1 MNATR
6 NHVLRRAVL
15 GASALA
21 LAALPAHATL
31 KYQPGDYVQ
40 DGLVVH
46 LDGIANA
53 GADKPHDPTAAQW
66 ANLADP
72 SNPAAITANASSGWR
87 NDGYY
92 FRWNSTAS
100 YAQLVSAA
108 PAMTQATFEFAV
120 DAKASDQK
128 SLSWGTV
135 FLSSTNDMRVCVFT
149 DGSQVLGFNALEW
162 TGGSGNTARTRV
174 TGWSWRQA
182 TFTYGTAGAD
192 GQKSYDCGAAN
203 DSRSRTTANSGSIPS
218 VRWMFGSN
226 IKSQSEGAQFTGTM
240 RTVRIY
246 NRALTAEEVAQN
258 AAIDAAR
265 FEGEMPVT
273 NAVVATSQTGANG
286 NEVPGVYA
294 VDGSHVFTAPASRTV
309 SGTTYALTG
318 CTVAEWD
325 AATGSWGTA
334 VQCDGV
340 FAVEVS
346 ESEKVKITW
355 NWAST
360 SATLNRY
367 ATDGLV
373 VWLDGIWNA
382 GKGVHNASATT
393 WANLANPAN
402 NAAITANASSGWRD
416 DGYYFCFA
424 SSKPSYAQ
432 LVSATPAMTQATFEF
447 AVDAQAAD
455 QKSLD
460 WGSTFIS
467 SNAQSDDQ
475 RICAI
480 SATEIRFKGDKWTG
494 NSTRPSIS
502 GWSWKQASFTL
513 AETGAGNFKAY
524 DQGIPKTAGAAATS
538 GTTSIPETRWM
549 IGSRLNQNDEPRQ
562 FTGTMRSVRIYD
574 RALSPGEVAQNAA
587 ADAARFDGSAATAV
601 EVAADPRGF
610 SGREPAGMY
619 FPEGWTF
626 SSGVSTK
633 TVGSVE
639 YAPAG
644 YIVETYD
651 STLSAWV
658 VSERVQCNGNGTVEW
673 TAPAAPFST
682 YRLTWLWE
690 PVSGIR
696 RAADYTIADYAPG
709 GMVVWY
715 DGICNDGIGA
725 AHVDSASHRWRELV
739 SGEQANMGV
748 NDNSHWT
755 KDGYYFAVG
764 PDGEKSYAYLRK
776 FVSLGKVG
784 TIELACDTKSSEQTA
799 KEAKYVT
806 FGCTGETTSNNM
818 EIRVNAQQ
826 EYLRLV
832 DDAWTGNAES
842 QYSGTQYANWNY
854 RANMTPPWDGK
865 HAAFVIDTDGHRS
878 YAKGLRDHD
887 KPCRHEIKDM
897 PAAYWMIGNKYYQG
911 TSANDQLVGTMKAVR
926 AYNRV
931 LSDDEIAYNYKVD
944 VARFDGALAATNV
957 VVAASDYNGDLAADA
972 YEVYGTHVF
981 EGAASS
987 VDGSMP
993 NRAKV
998 WTLENGAWVLSET
1011 IDGPAYTYTAGTSPA
1026 TVKIEFGKTNPFVMI
1041 VR

>member
-1 MNATR
+1 MKTLP
-6 NHVLRRAVL
+6 HSVPCRAIL
-15 GASALA
+15 GAAFCA
-21 LAALPAHATL
+21 LAALPARATL
-31 KYQPGDYVQ
+31 KYQPGDYAAQ
-40 DGLVVH
+40 DALVVH

-53 GADKPHDPTAAQW
+53 GVGKPHDPTAAQW

-72 SNPAAITANASSGWR
+72 ANPVAIVKRQADASAWTDSGYYFGGKAYGITANALESMTTLTIEAVGDWPAASQGSGT
-87 NDGYY
+87 GSQTYY
-92 FRWNSTAS
+92 CM
-100 YAQLVSAA
+100 YVSANLVGKDFGVFTVNQGNQLQWKTDNFGVSSR
-108 PAMTQATFEFAV
+108 P
-120 DAKASDQK
+120 KASA
-128 SLSWGTV
+128 WGGKNFSCALAADTARIS
-135 FLSSTNDMRVCVFT
+135 F
-149 DGSQVLGFNALEW
+149 DGSQVVSSARSTQTAL
-162 TGGSGNTARTRV
+162 
-174 TGWSWRQA
+174 
-182 TFTYGTAGAD
+182 
-192 GQKSYDCGAAN
+192 GAAKWVI
-203 DSRSRTTANSGSIPS
+203 ANGGNEDK
-218 VRWMFGSN
+218 FL
-226 IKSQSEGAQFTGTM
+226 TGTDYT
-240 RTVRIY
+240 RQVVGTFNSVRIY
-246 NRALTAEEVAQN
+246 NRALTTDEVAKN

-265 FEGEMPVT
+265 FKGVMPVT
-273 NAVVATSQTGANG
+273 NAVVATSVAGANG
-286 NEVPGVYA
+286 NEIPGVYA
-294 VDGSHVFTAPASRTV
+294 VEGSHVFTAPASCTV

-318 CTVAEWD
+318 CTVETWENGA
-325 AATGSWGTA
+325 WGAA

-382 GKGVHNASATT
+382 GKGVHSASATT

-402 NAAITANASSGWRD
+402 NAAITANASSGWHN
-416 DGYYFCFA
+416 DGYYFCYA

-455 QKSLD
+455 QKSLN

-574 RALSPGEVAQNAA
+574 RALSPAEVAQNAA
-587 ADAARFDGSAATAV
+587 ADAARFEGTAATAV
-601 EVAADPRGF
+601 EVVADPRGF
-610 SGREPAGMY
+610 EGREPAGMY

-644 YIVETYD
+644 YVVETYD
-651 STLSAWV
+651 STLSSWV
-658 VSERVQCNGNGTVEW
+658 VSERVLRNGDGAVEW

-696 RAADYTIADYAPG
+696 RATDYTIADYAPG

-739 SGEQANMGV
+739 TGEQANMTV
-748 NDNSHWT
+748 NANSGWES
-755 KDGYYFAVG
+755 DGYRLALG
-764 PDGEKSYAYLRK
+764 PENEKSYFYLNTANNK
-776 FVSLGKVG
+776 LKSLGTVG
-784 TIELACDTKSSEQTA
+784 TMEIACDVKGSEQ
-799 KEAKYVT
+799 VGDWPCILS
-806 FGCTGETTSNNM
+806 FGHTN
-818 EIRVNAQQ
+818 V
-826 EYLRLV
+826 
-832 DDAWTGNAES
+832 AWAAHDNDMSIHTYKTDGS
-842 QYSGTQYANWNY
+842 CRWKTDTWSGGGD
-854 RANMTPPWDGK
+854 RANITQPWDGK
-865 HAAFVIDTDGHRS
+865 HAAFVMDTATFRS
-878 YAKGLRDHD
+878 YRRGTVDQTRNRVTVKS
-887 KPCRHEIKDM
+887 M
-897 PAAYWMIGNKYYQG
+897 PPAFFFVGNKFYQNG
-911 TSANDQLVGTMKAVR
+911 KDNNNAYPQLTGTMKAVR

-931 LSDDEIAYNYKVD
+931 LSDAEIAHNYKVD
-944 VARFDGALAATNV
+944 VARFDGALVTTNV
-957 VVAASDYNGDLAADA
+957 VVATSDYNGALAADA

-981 EGAASS
+981 EGAASA

-993 NRAKV
+993 NRVKV
-998 WTLENGAWVLSET
+998 WTLENSAWTNPQFVEGSS
-1011 IDGPAYTYTAGTSPA
+1011 YTYTAGTSPA
-1026 TVKIEFGKTNPFVMI
+1026 TVKIEFGKTNPFVLI

>member
-6 NHVLRRAVL
+6 NLVLRRAVL

-66 ANLADP
+66 ANLADA
-72 SNPAAITANASSGWR
+72 SNPAAIVQRQTDASAWTDSGYYFGGKSYGITANALEGMTTLTIEMFGDCLAASQGT
-87 NDGYY
+87 GTGTQTYY
-92 FRWNSTAS
+92 PM
-100 YAQLVSAA
+100 YVSANLVGKDFGVFTVNQDKQLQWKTDNFGVSSR
-108 PAMTQATFEFAV
+108 PR
-120 DAKASDQK
+120 AS
-128 SLSWGTV
+128 SWGGKN
-135 FLSSTNDMRVCVFT
+135 FSCVLAADSAKIYF
-149 DGSQVLGFNALEW
+149 DGSQVVSSARSTQTAL
-162 TGGSGNTARTRV
+162 
-174 TGWSWRQA
+174 
-182 TFTYGTAGAD
+182 
-192 GQKSYDCGAAN
+192 GAAKWVI
-203 DSRSRTTANSGSIPS
+203 ANGGNEAAFLTGS
-218 VRWMFGSN
+218 VYTR
-226 IKSQSEGAQFTGTM
+226 EVVGTFNS
-240 RTVRIY
+240 VRIY
-246 NRALTAEEVAQN
+246 NRALTPDEVAAN
-258 AAIDAAR
+258 HALDIIR
-265 FEGEMPVT
+265 FKGMMPVT
-273 NAVVATSQTGANG
+273 NAVVATSVVGANG

-294 VDGSHVFTAPASRTV
+294 VDSSHVFTAPASRTV

-318 CTVAEWD
+318 CTVETWENGAWSSPV
-325 AATGSWGTA
+325 TR
-334 VQCDGV
+334 DGV
-340 FAVEVS
+340 FAVEIA
-346 ESEKVKITW
+346 EGEKVKITW
-355 NWAST
+355 NWA
-360 SATLNRY
+360 ATTGTLASY

-416 DGYYFCFA
+416 DGYYFCYDSA
-424 SSKPSYAQ
+424 SSYAQ
-432 LVSATPAMTQATFEF
+432 LANATPAMTRATFEF
-447 AVDAQAAD
+447 AFDGKLSD
-455 QKSLD
+455 QSGFD
-460 WGSTFIS
+460 WGSYFVSRGANYGICGLNTS
-467 SNAQSDDQ
+467 GTLCLNA
-475 RICAI
+475 
-480 SATEIRFKGDKWTG
+480 TGWTG
-494 NSTRPSIS
+494 GTGNDYRPTIV
-502 GWSWKQASFTL
+502 GWGWKQASFSLGEAVSDGLRAYEGGTL
-513 AETGAGNFKAY
+513 KNTRARASVVE
-524 DQGIPKTAGAAATS
+524 IPAARWYVANYSTAQKYQAV
-538 GTTSIPETRWM
+538 
-549 IGSRLNQNDEPRQ
+549 
-562 FTGTMRSVRIYD
+562 GTMKSVRIYN
-574 RALSPGEVAQNAA
+574 RALSPGEVARNAA

-601 EVAADPRGF
+601 EVVADPRGF

-644 YIVETYD
+644 YVVETYD
-651 STLSAWV
+651 STLSSWV
-658 VSERVQCNGNGTVEW
+658 VSERVARDGGNAVEW
-673 TAPAAPFST
+673 TSPTAPYAT

-696 RAADYTIADYAPG
+696 RAADYDVGDYVQG

-725 AHVDSASHRWRELV
+725 AHVDNASHRWRELV

-842 QYSGTQYANWNY
+842 QYAGTQYANWNY

-931 LSDDEIAYNYKVD
+931 LSDAEIAHNYKVD

-972 YEVYGTHVF
+972 YEVYGSHVF
-981 EGAASS
+981 EGASS
-987 VDGSMP
+987 AMDGSMP
-993 NRAKV
+993 NRVKV

-1026 TVKIEFGKTNPFVMI
+1026 TVKIEFGKANPFVMI

>member
-1 MNATR
+1 MKHTAQQA
-6 NHVLRRAVL
+6 LCRAVL
-15 GASALA
+15 GASALVI
-21 LAALPAHATL
+21 AALPARATL
-31 KYQPGDYVQ
+31 KYQPGDYAAQ
-40 DGLVVH
+40 DALVVH

-53 GADKPHDPTAAQW
+53 GVGKPHDPTAAQW

-72 SNPAAITANASSGWR
+72 ANPAAITANASSGWR

-92 FRWNSTAS
+92 FCWAS
-100 YAQLVSAA
+100 SKPSHAQLVSAA
-108 PAMTQATFEFAV
+108 PSMTQATFEFAV
-120 DAKASDQK
+120 DAQAATQPTVNGSKAWASTIFSATNDQK
-128 SLSWGTV
+128 VCFNDTAAANLV
-135 FLSSTNDMRVCVFT
+135 FKAD
-149 DGSQVLGFNALEW
+149 QW
-162 TGGSGNTARTRV
+162 TGGNNRPTVSAWGWKQASFTLASSG
-174 TGWSWRQA
+174 
-182 TFTYGTAGAD
+182 AGNF
-192 GQKSYDCGAAN
+192 KSYD
-203 DSRSRTTANSGSIPS
+203 SGTFKTSASAGSTGVNTIPAT
-218 VRWMFGSN
+218 RWMLATN
-226 IKSQSEGAQFTGTM
+226 IRQIDWGRQFVGVI
-240 RTVRIY
+240 RAFRIY

-265 FEGEMPVT
+265 FEGMMPVT
-273 NAVVATSQTGANG
+273 NAVVATSVVGANG

-318 CTVAEWD
+318 CTVETWKNGA
-325 AATGSWGTA
+325 WGA
-334 VQCDGV
+334 PDVRDGV

-355 NWAST
+355 NWAAATGTLT
-360 SATLNRY
+360 SY

-382 GKGVHNASATT
+382 GKGVHNASATQ

-416 DGYYFCFA
+416 DGYYFCYDSA
-424 SSKPSYAQ
+424 SSYAQ
-432 LVSATPAMTQATFEF
+432 LANATPAMTRATFEF
-447 AVDAQAAD
+447 AFDGKLSD
-455 QKSLD
+455 QSGFD
-460 WGSTFIS
+460 WGSYFVSRGANNGICGLNTS
-467 SNAQSDDQ
+467 GTLCLNA
-475 RICAI
+475 
-480 SATEIRFKGDKWTG
+480 TGWTG
-494 NSTRPSIS
+494 GTGNDYRPTIV
-502 GWSWKQASFTL
+502 GWGWKQASFSLGEAVSDGLRAYEGGTL
-513 AETGAGNFKAY
+513 KNTRARASVVE
-524 DQGIPKTAGAAATS
+524 IPA
-538 GTTSIPETRWM
+538 TRWYVANY
-549 IGSRLNQNDEPRQ
+549 STAQKYQ
-562 FTGTMRSVRIYD
+562 AVGTMKSVRIYN

-587 ADAARFDGSAATAV
+587 ADAARFEGSAATAV
-601 EVAADPRGF
+601 EVVADPRGF

-644 YIVETYD
+644 YVVETYD
-651 STLSAWV
+651 STLSSWV
-658 VSERVQCNGNGTVEW
+658 VSERVLRNGDGAVEW
-673 TAPAAPFST
+673 TAPAAPYET

-725 AHVDSASHRWRELV
+725 AHVDSASHPWRELV

-764 PDGEKSYAYLRK
+764 PENEKSYFYLNTDK
-776 FVSLGKVG
+776 NKLKSLGTVG
-784 TIELACDTKSSEQTA
+784 TMEIACDVKGSDQVGDWPCLLS
-799 KEAKYVT
+799 
-806 FGCTGETTSNNM
+806 FGHTN
-818 EIRVNAQQ
+818 V
-826 EYLRLV
+826 
-832 DDAWTGNAES
+832 AWAAHDNDMSIHTYKTDGS
-842 QYSGTQYANWNY
+842 CRWKTDTWSGGGD
-854 RANMTPPWDGK
+854 RANITQPWDGK
-865 HAAFVIDTDGHRS
+865 HAAFVMDTATFRS
-878 YAKGLRDHD
+878 YRRGTVDQTRNRVTVKS
-887 KPCRHEIKDM
+887 M
-897 PAAYWMIGNKYYQG
+897 PPAFFFVGNKFYQNG
-911 TSANDQLVGTMKAVR
+911 KDNNNAYSQLVGTMKAVR

-931 LSDDEIAYNYKVD
+931 LSDAEIAHNYKVD

-957 VVAASDYNGDLAADA
+957 VVAASDYNGALAADA
-972 YEVYGTHVF
+972 YEVFGTHVF
-981 EGAASS
+981 EGAASA

-993 NRAKV
+993 NRVKV
-998 WTLENGAWVLSET
+998 WTLENGAWILSET

-1026 TVKIEFGKTNPFVMI
+1026 TVKIEFGKTNPFVLI